1 MQVNLASALGAIGFF
16 AQPTDDAQ
24 VAAGLSL
31 EVQEKVQPPTQAS
44 IAIDEAIASLLEE
57 DGSELGLPPIR
68 QPNKSESF
76 FEVEGKQPNADLHKP
91 DEEWKAE
98 KVSPDLRTS
107 AKTMREPR
115 PPILQPWPIVASAD
129 SVSLTSIPDGFDS
142 DTYEAQSP
150 PILQPKPK
158 PFPPIAL
165 GPDLESKTVS
175 VPAGEA
181 FVAWQDGDQIASI
194 PAKPAPPLIENPFG
208 RRGEPGESKIDSAD
222 RPQAAP
228 SDRPAP
234 GLTQRPSA
242 KVKILDRLQRLLD
255 RIAPQARAAIIELRD
270 KAIDAA
276 KLGVPFEKVAAE
288 IEVKVKQTVDSVIAT
303 DKHPITGAPIKS
315 VKDRIT
321 LNSQR
326 VIDAIARVLK
336 SSGND
341 NVLRVLLPKDE
352 SMIVER
358 DVVANPPGHGM
369 RLQPMHGNVMDV
381 ARALESPKVAQTLM
395 TSVIDRIQQMVES
408 RREQSVTIRLDPPEL
423 GTIDVTVRT
432 VNGRVDTQ
440 IVASNGDVR
449 AFVEANREMLSQ
461 MLANRGLELGSMSVG
476 THGNGSGQSHDSQQ
490 SNAPIWKPDVTA
502 TAVSLGF
509 TSWNANGALDLS
521 A

>member
-57 DGSELGLPPIR
+57 DGSELGLPPIL
-68 QPNKSESF
+68 QPKKTESF
-76 FEVEGKQPNADLHKP
+76 FEVEGNQPNADLHKP
-91 DEEWKAE
+91 DEEWKTE
-98 KVSPDLRTS
+98 KVAPDLKTS
-107 AKTMREPR
+107 TETMREPR
-115 PPILQPWPIVASAD
+115 PPILQPWPFVASAD
-129 SVSLTSIPDGFDS
+129 SVSSTPTPTGFDS

-158 PFPPIAL
+158 PFPPMAL
-165 GPDLESKTVS
+165 GPDVESKTVS
-175 VPAGEA
+175 APIAETFAVS
-181 FVAWQDGDQIASI
+181 QDGDQIASI
-194 PAKPAPPLIENPFG
+194 PAKPAPPLVENPFG
-208 RRGEPGESKIDSAD
+208 RKGESTESKIESSD

-234 GLTQRPSA
+234 GLVPKPQA

-276 KLGVPFEKVAAE
+276 KNGVPFEKVAAE
-288 IEVKVKQTVDSVIAT
+288 VEVKVKQAVDSVIAV
-303 DKHPITGAPIKS
+303 DRHPITGAPIKS
-315 VKDRIT
+315 VKDRIA

-326 VIDAIARVLK
+326 VIEAIARVLK
-336 SSGND
+336 SPSVD
-341 NVLRVLLPKDE
+341 NELRVLLPKDE
-352 SMIVER
+352 SVIVER
-358 DVVANPPGHGM
+358 DVVANQPGHGM
-369 RLQPMHGNVMDV
+369 RLQPMQSNVLDV

-395 TSVIDRIQQMVES
+395 ANVIDRIQQMVDG

-423 GTIDVTVRT
+423 GSIDVTVKT

-440 IVASNGDVR
+440 IVASNADVR

-476 THGNGSGQSHDSQQ
+476 THGNGSGQSHDSQKL
-490 SNAPIWKPDVTA
+490 NAPIWKPDVAA